1 MKTKN
6 MSNLIDDKALF
17 NVLQN
22 MSVLR
27 PITDTMLNLSYV
39 ICHINEDTETKKVWK
54 FHYLPRDL
62 TDDEKFDIEIPKRRE
77 TLKKS
82 LTKTRKIL
90 REL

>member
-1 MKTKN
+1 
-6 MSNLIDDKALF
+6 MSNLIDDKALL

-27 PITDTMLNLSYV
+27 PITDTMLNLRQKITYV